1 MKNALRLSAAVAAV
15 CILAAFT
22 QAQQPSKATNHEKV
36 LYTFTGETDGY
47 LPNGTLVRDSEGNLY
62 GTTQRGG
69 DNNCDEGGCGVVFK
83 LDTTGRETVL
93 YSFTGGSD
101 GANPIASLIQD
112 SAGNLYGT
120 ASAGGIFDGACVGLG
135 CGVVFKLQP

>member
-1 MKNALRLSAAVAAV
+1 MRNALRLSAAVAAV

-69 DNNCDEGGCGVVFK
+69 NNNCAEGGCGVVFK
-83 LDTTGRETVL
+83 LSATGEFRVL
-93 YSFTGGSD
+93 HTFERMTGT
-101 GANPIASLIQD
+101 SL
-112 SAGNLYGT
+112 STL
-120 ASAGGIFDGACVGLG
+120 
-135 CGVVFKLQP
+135 